1 MGIPMRVGWRPNP
14 NSALNLVT
22 SGLILNLDAGRSTSY
37 PGTGTTWTDLS
48 PTGNNGTLIN
58 GVGYSSLNSGALTF
72 DGVNDYIN
80 GGTNPI
86 FNFTDGTKDLPFTMS
101 GWCYRNELGV
111 FVLLNKGDSGSA
123 DSEAYAI
130 NFTSDNKFGVYLY
143 DGAGAKGS
151 TLTTNST
158 FTTNTW
164 YNWCVTY
171 DGNNGN
177 EPNSYNY
184 IKIYINGVLQSA
196 TGGTYGSYARMR
208 SLNSSSPLWL
218 GSFGNTGTYKFIQN
232 NGKISQ
238 QLIYNRVLTATEVL
252 QNYDATKSR
261 FTSNISRLLDTYSG
275 ATAAYS
281 LRKIRTEYTGNAITV
296 RRSSDN
302 TSQNIGFDANGNLDT
317 TSLLSFVGAGNGF
330 VSVWYD
336 QSGNNKH
343 VVQTTAAS
351 QPQLVVNGVVAL
363 KNAKPAIDFTSG
375 QFLRCAQQGAT
386 NTAVSIFSVLSLKS
400 LSSRGFAWDVGNTSG
415 YQYFALDINTWG
427 TSGNKFGLFISTN
440 SDTDASTNLN
450 QNLITLIAP
459 NTSFATNLFANT
471 RFHLNGTQKNIS
483 WGTGMGFPSYA
494 GSSIITIGNSNA
506 ENVFFNGQQ
515 QEFILYPVN
524 QTANRSAIE
533 TNINNYYTTY

>member
-14 NSALNLVT
+14 NSALSLVT
-22 SGLILNLDAGRSTSY
+22 SGLILNLDASNVSSY
-37 PGTGTTWTDLS
+37 PETGTTWTDLS
-48 PTGNNGTLIN
+48 PTGNNGTLTN
-58 GVGYSSLNSGALTF
+58 GVSYTSSNSGALTF
-72 DGVNDYIN
+72 DGINDYVDMGNNPAYNLTNISVSTWVKLTTGTPN
-80 GGTNPI
+80 YSPIISRYSSSGGTNYQGWLI
-86 FNFTDGTKDLPFTMS
+86 YYSKTTSKFYVDGRES
-101 GWCYRNELGV
+101 
-111 FVLLNKGDSGSA
+111 SA
-123 DSEAYAI
+123 TYLQLSSNNTYAI
-130 NFTSDNKFGVYLY
+130 NNWYNVTWTKSG
-143 DGAGAKGS
+143 
-151 TLTTNST
+151 
-158 FTTNTW
+158 NTW
-164 YNWCVTY
+164 
-171 DGNNGN
+171 
-177 EPNSYNY
+177 SL
-184 IKIYINGVLQSA
+184 YINGVLDR
-196 TGGTYGSYARMR
+196 TLTLGNGTTAFQYNNMQIGASIEWVGASETYYG
-208 SLNSSSPLWL
+208 
-218 GSFGNTGTYKFIQN
+218 KQD
-232 NGKISQ
+232 ISTVN
-238 QLIYNRVLTATEVL
+238 IYNRALTTSEVL

-302 TSQNIGFDANGNLDT
+302 TSQSIGFDANGNLDT

-515 QEFILYPVN
+515 QEFILYSVN